1 MKCQIR
7 GEDLTKCT
15 LCPHKSVYRSLKAFI
30 LDQVNKQRIKIRIL
44 LFSSQ
49 MNFKLNVTEAFCI
62 KVLAQLA
69 QQTYRQKM

>member
-1 MKCQIR
+1 MSWGS
-7 GEDLTKCT
+7 GEGLLGKMSNPWRRLKKCT

-62 KVLAQLA
+62 KVLA
-69 QQTYRQKM
+69 